1 MINQSIIM
9 SRILLIAILLPTI
22 TTDFLIFATPN
33 ALGQQVMS
41 DSIDKGSGRS
51 VWGTASDYNLT
62 DYNIIRVSTSTNDS
76 NTKSIANMNQTIPRL
91 SVADVINSTYI
102 VPKEV
107 NENESERR
115 ISRAIRDRINDI
127 LHTIVMN
134 NATIISTATVANSFV
149 NGSTTINNHTRLL
162 EIIPDEV
169 EVALAV
175 NRAISEPTNSVLVL
189 HTEIDAECSANNTT
203 LAECNMNIR
212 IR

>member
-1 MINQSIIM
+1 M
-9 SRILLIAILLPTI
+9 SL
-22 TTDFLIFATPN
+22 
-33 ALGQQVMS
+33 
-41 DSIDKGSGRS
+41 
-51 VWGTASDYNLT
+51 
-62 DYNIIRVSTSTNDS
+62 
-76 NTKSIANMNQTIPRL
+76 ANMNQTIPRL

-107 NENESERR
+107 NEKESERR
-115 ISRAIRDRINDI
+115 ISRAIRDRINHI

-134 NATIISTATVANSFV
+134 NATIISTATIANSFV

-162 EIIPDEV
+162 EVIPDQV

-189 HTEIDAECSANNTT
+189 HREIDAEGGANNAT
-203 LAECNMNIR
+203 LAEYNMNIR